1 MTACIPINNVAL
13 HDAFGV
19 YYLLQ
24 KIFFPYVTSLDVI
37 RLHLL
42 TPEETDVA
50 FNSLKSI
57 MELA

>member
-1 MTACIPINNVAL
+1 MCKNNVAL
-13 HDAFGV
+13 HKAFGV
-19 YYLLQ
+19 YSLLQ

-57 MELA
+57 VELA

>member
-13 HDAFGV
+13 HEAFGV
-19 YYLLQ
+19 CALLQ

-37 RLHLL
+37 TFYLL

-50 FNSLKSI
+50 FNSFKSI